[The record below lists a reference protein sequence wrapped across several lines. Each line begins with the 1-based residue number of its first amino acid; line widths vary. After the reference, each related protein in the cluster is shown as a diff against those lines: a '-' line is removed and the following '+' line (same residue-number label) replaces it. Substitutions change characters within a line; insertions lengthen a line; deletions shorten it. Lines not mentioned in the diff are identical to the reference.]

1 MADSPEQVFDADLEL
16 HPTDGGVF
24 LFVPFNV
31 PEVFG
36 QRGQVHVRGTLD
48 GFPFRL
54 PLVLD
59 EDGHHILQVNKQ
71 LRNTIGK
78 TWGMPVHVTMTPDT
92 DEPSF
97 TIPDDL
103 ARALE
108 QTGLRPKFDQL
119 AYPHRREY
127 AQWVERAKK
136 PEARQQ
142 RIREVLEGAETGKA
156 KKK

>member
-1 MADSPEQVFDADLEL
+1 MSDSQEQVFDAELEL

-24 LFVPFNV
+24 LFVPFDV

-54 PLVLD
+54 PLTQD
-59 EDGHHILQVNKQ
+59 EDGNYILTVRKD

-78 TWGMPVHVTMTPDT
+78 TWGLRVHVTMAPDT
-92 DEPSF
+92 DEPGF
-97 TIPDDL
+97 TLPDDL
-103 ARALE
+103 VRALE
-108 QTGLRPKFDQL
+108 RTGLRPKFDQL

-127 AQWVERAKK
+127 VQWIERAKK
-136 PEARQQ
+136 PEARMR
-142 RIREVLEGAETGKA
+142 RIQDTLEGAESGKRL
-156 KKK
+156 K

>member
-1 MADSPEQVFDADLEL
+1 MSDSQEQVFDANLEL

-24 LFVPFNV
+24 LFVPFSV

-54 PLVLD
+54 PLTLD
-59 EDGHHILQVNKQ
+59 EDGHHILTVNKQ

-78 TWGMPVHVTMTPDT
+78 TWGLPVHVTLALDT
-92 DEPSF
+92 DEPGF
-97 TIPDDL
+97 VVPEDL

-108 QTGLRPKFDQL
+108 RAGLRPKFDQM
-119 AYPHRREY
+119 AYPYRREY
-127 AQWVERAKK
+127 VQWVERAKK
-136 PEARQQ
+136 PEARLR
-142 RIREVLEGAETGKA
+142 RIQDVLEGAQTGRKP
-156 KKK
+156 K

>member
-1 MADSPEQVFDADLEL
+1 MSDSQEQVFDAALEL
-16 HPTDGGVF
+16 HPSDGGVF
-24 LFVPFNV
+24 LIVPFNV

-36 QRGQVHVRGTLD
+36 QRGLVHVRGTLD

-54 PLVLD
+54 PLTQD
-59 EDGHHILQVNKQ
+59 EDGNYILSVRKD

-78 TWGMPVHVTMTPDT
+78 TWGMDVHVTMAPDT

-108 QTGLRPKFDQL
+108 RAGLRPKFDQL
-119 AYPHRREY
+119 AYPYRREY
-127 AQWVERAKK
+127 VQWVERAKK
-136 PEARQQ
+136 PEARMR
-142 RIREVLEGAETGKA
+142 RIQDTLEGAEAGK
-156 KKK
+156 KLK